1 MKENNSKKE
10 IQENIISTALSLFIE
25 HGIKEVKMDDIATR
39 LSISKRT
46 IYEIFK
52 DKEQLLL
59 EALKLQQE
67 RMRLKGKE
75 IIRTSSHV
83 LEIILK
89 LYSLY
94 FKLIKEFPRNFF
106 YEMEKYPEIC
116 KLQREKEKK
125 NAKKFIAWMELG
137 RQQGLF
143 REDANFEIMMF
154 ILNRDLKT
162 IFDVKMQTGH
172 SELSNYTPSELGRSL
187 ILFYLRGIST
197 HKGQEIIEEFLEKNE
212 TIIQQL

>member
-52 DKEQLLL
+52 DKEQLLF

-75 IIRTSSHV
+75 
-83 LEIILK
+83 
-89 LYSLY
+89 
-94 FKLIKEFPRNFF
+94 
-106 YEMEKYPEIC
+106 
-116 KLQREKEKK
+116 
-125 NAKKFIAWMELG
+125 
-137 RQQGLF
+137 
-143 REDANFEIMMF
+143 
-154 ILNRDLKT
+154 
-162 IFDVKMQTGH
+162 
-172 SELSNYTPSELGRSL
+172 
-187 ILFYLRGIST
+187 
-197 HKGQEIIEEFLEKNE
+197 
-212 TIIQQL
+212 